1 MKVKMSSIKYLDWIV
16 VIPRWDA
23 SAKMAAS
30 VVEVVSHWNKWAV
43 WWNPV

>member
-1 MKVKMSSIKYLDWIV
+1 MNVKISRMRYLDWSV